1 MNCQYGMTGAKEMQ
15 VRLVARGC
23 ETVLGDAASD
33 SELFLTSDFL
43 TRCAIDPQQSPYQRS
58 FSIADATTFLL
69 LA

>member
-1 MNCQYGMTGAKEMQ
+1 MKLAATAQQQPQHANSGYGMTGAKEMQ

-43 TRCAIDPQQSPYQRS
+43 TRCTINPQQR
-58 FSIADATTFLL
+58 T
-69 LA
+69 

>member
-1 MNCQYGMTGAKEMQ
+1 MTGAKEMQ

-43 TRCAIDPQQSPYQRS
+43 TRCMINPQQRTLGDGLLT
-58 FSIADATTFLL
+58 ADATTFLL
-69 LA
+69 VAFVHLDI